1 LRELANWFAKTVD
14 KWGIDGL
21 VNGAGKVS
29 LLVGDQVRYLQNGA
43 VPTYALSIFIGVAVV
58 VVYFVFGA

>member
-1 LRELANWFAKTVD
+1 
-14 KWGIDGL
+14 
-21 VNGAGKVS
+21 
-29 LLVGDQVRYLQNGA
+29 VRYLQNGA